1 MSVVIPVVVRSCSED
16 LEALAEVQRTIASGK
31 RWLRFS
37 DALERRYEA
46 DTRQRRLRFL
56 TVMGIGGGLIYNLFL
71 ISDCLILSDAFR
83 YLVAGRLGLIT
94 PLFVALLLLMQRLKS
109 RWSMEKV
116 AAIGTVVAS
125 IMPLIVMIHSD
136 SPYRLHFQLGMLLLM
151 VYCTM
156 IQQLPVKYA
165 AVSLTCMLIAQLIT
179 TYIAG
184 FMDFVMWQANSLLYL
199 SAVVLLLM
207 ASYFLERSS
216 RLSYLFALR
225 GRLLQVQLTEMARTD
240 PLTQLFNRRYQG
252 EVTALVWEQT
262 QTAPTPVAVI
272 LLDIDHFKA
281 YNDNYGHLQGDICL
295 KLLSGAIQRTV
306 QDAGALAFRFGGE
319 EILVLMVDAD
329 ASQTRALAETLR
341 AAVVAMNMPHP
352 AMGEGARVTISL
364 GMANGLAPFSS
375 FDHLMACADD
385 ALYAA
390 KSAGRNCLR
399 CAGPEAVSG

>member
-1 MSVVIPVVVRSCSED
+1 M
-16 LEALAEVQRTIASGK
+16 
-31 RWLRFS
+31 
-37 DALERRYEA
+37 
-46 DTRQRRLRFL
+46 
-56 TVMGIGGGLIYNLFL
+56 IY
-71 ISDCLILSDAFR
+71 
-83 YLVAGRLGLIT
+83 
-94 PLFVALLLLMQRLKS
+94 
-109 RWSMEKV
+109 
-116 AAIGTVVAS
+116 
-125 IMPLIVMIHSD
+125 SD

-165 AVSLTCMLIAQLIT
+165 AVSLTCMLIAQLVT
-179 TYIAG
+179 TYMAG
-184 FMDFVMWQANSLLYL
+184 FMDFVMWQANALLYL

-207 ASYFLERSS
+207 ASYFLERGS

-252 EVTALVWEQT
+252 EVTTQVWEKT
-262 QTAPTPVAVI
+262 QDEPTRVAVI

-329 ASQTRALAETLR
+329 ASQTRALAEAMR
-341 AAVVAMNMPHP
+341 AAVLAMNMPHP
-352 AMGEGARVTISL
+352 ALGDGARVTISL
-364 GMANGLAPFSS
+364 GMANGLAPFTS
-375 FDHLMACADD
+375 FDNLMAGADD

-399 CAGPEAVSG
+399 CAGPEAVNG